1 VTPERCAENHAGEEF
16 LGRAASRLRERTGAD
31 IALAGWVHP
40 RTRQLTI
47 RSVDGVGTDAFVGM
61 TVPPGKGA
69 GGRVVAHGRYVLT
82 EYGDPHAGS
91 GARGPVR
98 DVCTKGARSVLAMP
112 LRLNGQVHYVFYVAR
127 FSAKSINAATAD
139 SALAF
144 VRQLETFVSQ
154 AARTHEIGAPKRW
167 PVDAWVLRQID
178 DELAELSL
186 ELAATPARARIAAI
200 RKLLEENV
208 LKPPSVEEGV
218 LSLTRRELT
227 VLELVAEGLSNA
239 EAAERLVVSPE
250 TVKAYLRTIRIK
262 LGVRNRT
269 AAVAVAR
276 RSGLLL

>member
-1 VTPERCAENHAGEEF
+1 MADEF
-16 LGRAASRLRERTGAD
+16 LAKAATRLRERTGAD
-31 IALAGWVHP
+31 ITLAGQVHP
-40 RTRQLTI
+40 RTKQLTI
-47 RSVDGVGTDAFVGM
+47 RSVDGAGPGAFVGM

-69 GGRVVAHGRYVLT
+69 GGRVVANGRYVLT
-82 EYGDPHAGS
+82 EYGDTRSGS
-91 GARGPVR
+91 GDRGPAR

-112 LRLNGQVHYVFYVAR
+112 LRLKGQVHYVFYVAR
-127 FSAKSINAATAD
+127 FSARSINAATAD

-154 AARTHEIGAPKRW
+154 AARTHEIGAPRRW
-167 PVDAWVLRQID
+167 PVDDWVLRQID

-186 ELAATPARARIAAI
+186 EIATTSARARIATI
-200 RKLLEENV
+200 RGLLENSI
-208 LKPPSVEEGV
+208 LKSPSAEEGT